1 MYTKIS
7 NQLLVLSLNTMFW
20 TQRNCAL
27 NDQTA
32 CGLPNSPGNVQ
43 FEWMEKVVSDP
54 AHKHMNFILHGHIPP
69 LGTSPPPYHGTH
81 WSPFGPSDD

>member
-69 LGTSPPPYHGTH
+69 LGTSPSLLAH
-81 WSPFGPSDD
+81 WSPFGPPHD